1 MIDFTQSQILLAKE
15 IVVDYTNRN
24 TLKDKLDKITI
35 EQVCINFYSN
45 VEQNWK
51 VYAHTSL
58 GDGMLYEIIH
68 NGNINK
74 TTVNCYCHNDSYQI

>member
-35 EQVCINFYSN
+35 E
-45 VEQNWK
+45 
-51 VYAHTSL
+51 
-58 GDGMLYEIIH
+58 
-68 NGNINK
+68 
-74 TTVNCYCHNDSYQI
+74 